1 MYQIPLYLKL
11 VVRCLTSLLR
21 LELGVSRYAKAPT
34 NITEMMKLIMQLQD
48 EEVVANGCKCIRIA
62 LRDEQV
68 RITKNYICC
77 SIFKLYQC
85 ILMENWS
92 ISLLI

>member
-34 NITEMMKLIMQLQD
+34 NITEMTKLIMQLQD

-68 RITKNYICC
+68 RNTLIICF

-85 ILMENWS
+85 ILMGNWS
-92 ISLLI
+92 TSL